1 MLKYLD
7 TTYPHH
13 LTSNTWT
20 TWCKWH
26 VNIGKFP
33 GRLCFCGNPLPTDCL
48 HNVLVRALPPFATDS
63 SEIFWPLIH
72 TMRNLFS
79 LTSNAIWP
87 IMTKSRSPKSVVRVE
102 MSALET
108 RNACYF
114 TLRPAFPLSEESI
127 SVFESQNSCVF
138 ILPGRQGACFCRF
151 NRAVVW

>member
-1 MLKYLD
+1 MLLLIR
-7 TTYPHH
+7 TTWH
-13 LTSNTWT
+13 LT
-20 TWCKWH
+20 H
-26 VNIGKFP
+26 
-33 GRLCFCGNPLPTDCL
+33 GRLGASDMWTLENFQAGSVFVAILCQRTVSTMFLCALSLPLQQTAAKSFDL
-48 HNVLVRALPPFATDS
+48 
-63 SEIFWPLIH
+63 LIH

-114 TLRPAFPLSEESI
+114 TLRPAFPLSDESI
-127 SVFESQNSCVF
+127 SVSESQNSRVF